1 VNIELLVDSTEFWDR
16 LADDI
21 AAARH
26 RAWVQT
32 LSFEGDAAGRLLADA
47 MLACRATDRRILVD
61 DYTRFWLSDRFIYG
75 ARALRDP
82 VLRAEVRAT
91 RTMMRDLE
99 AGGVGVRFVSPLG
112 FLFRRLAARNHK
124 KIMLIDDDVA
134 WIGGINFSD
143 HNFEWHDLMLRFE
156 DPDIA
161 GFLQTDVRATWTGHA
176 APARAR
182 FDGLELLSLDGADN
196 ESRLQSVLRRLAGA
210 ERSIV
215 VHNAYITF
223 PFTDALRAAAARG
236 VRITVI
242 TPAVNNRGFMR
253 EYMVWEGRRSG
264 FEIRLYPGRMSHL
277 KAIVIDDRTLITGSS
292 NFDWLTYTY
301 QPEII
306 AVIERPETIETF
318 RARVLEPD
326 LAISPPAEGPCDER
340 RARLAWRV
348 IRALSRI
355 GRVICPPVRR
365 PWPDDDGIAE
375 PESDLAVG
383 GGRN

>member
-1 VNIELLVDSTEFWDR
+1 MELLVDSTEFWNR
-16 LADDI
+16 LAEDI
-21 AAARH
+21 AGARQ

-32 LSFEGDAAGRLLADA
+32 LSFEGDAAGRRLTDA
-47 MLACRATDRRILVD
+47 MLACPATDRRILVD
-61 DYTRFWLSDRFIYG
+61 DYSRYWLSDRFILG
-75 ARALRDP
+75 PRARRDP
-82 VLRAEVRAT
+82 VLQAEVRAT

-99 AGGVGVRFVSPLG
+99 QGGVGVRYVSPLG

-143 HNFEWHDLMLRFE
+143 HNFEWHDLMLRIE

-161 GFLQTDVRATWTGHA
+161 RFLRTDVRATWNGHA
-176 APARAR
+176 SPARAR
-182 FDGLELLSLDGADN
+182 FDGVELISLDGADN
-196 ESRLQSVLRRLAGA
+196 EPRLAGVLGRLAGA
-210 ERSIV
+210 ERSVV

-223 PFTDALRAAAARG
+223 PFTDALRTAAARG
-236 VRITVI
+236 VAVTVI

-253 EYMVWEGRRSG
+253 EYMLWEGRRSG

-306 AVIERPETIETF
+306 AVIERPDFLETF

-326 LAISPPAEGPCDER
+326 LAISPPTDAACDER
-340 RARLAWRV
+340 RARLAYRV

-365 PWPDDDGIAE
+365 PWPEDGGVEE
-375 PESDLAVG
+375 PESDVAVG
-383 GGRN
+383 GGRA